1 MNVVLLESKYW
12 QDLNPAITKQE
23 LKGYIEQVTKDVK
36 AVLSDVSEHI
46 NIIVLPNLS
55 HVTEEM
61 KVGGSAYAPELMDLT
76 FDPSLPLGVEKFK
89 EYVKDTLYHE
99 LNHTVRYYYEPMSRS
114 SELFW
119 VVSEGLGVVFER
131 DYGKAQHDWKK
142 YVDDETM
149 LAWYHKFKD
158 ADKPGFNRPD
168 GWIGWAYKTGTW
180 LVDRAVSN
188 SGKTVVELTKLPTT
202 QILAYANVD

>member
-12 QDLNPAITKQE
+12 KDFSGYITKAE
-23 LKGYIEQVTKDVK
+23 LKSYIETVAKDVI
-36 AVLSDVSEHI
+36 DVMPDISSNL

-55 HVTEEM
+55 HVTDEM

-76 FDPSLPLGVEKFK
+76 FDPTLPLGLDKFK

-99 LNHTVRYYYEPMSRS
+99 MNHTVRYHYEPMSRS

-131 DYGKAQHDWKK
+131 DYGKANHSWKE
-142 YVDDETM
+142 YVDDKTM
-149 LAWYHKFKD
+149 HEWYEKFKN
-158 ADKPGFNRPD
+158 ADSPGFNRPE
-168 GWIGWAYKTGTW
+168 GWIGWAYKTGAW
-180 LVDRAVSN
+180 LVDRAVKN
-188 SGKTVVELTKLPTT
+188 SGKTVIELTKMPTKEII
-202 QILAYANVD
+202 QLAEVD

>member
-12 QDLNPAITKQE
+12 KDLSKETTKAE
-23 LKGYIEQVTKDVK
+23 IKSYIEKIAEEVAQVLPDI
-36 AVLSDVSEHI
+36 SEYL

-55 HVTEEM
+55 HVTDEM

-76 FDPSLPLGVEKFK
+76 FDPALPLGLDKFK

-99 LNHTVRYYYEPMSRS
+99 LNHTVRYHYEPMSRS

-119 VVSEGLGVVFER
+119 VISEGLGVVFER

-142 YVDDETM
+142 YDDDKTM
-149 LAWYHKFKD
+149 QEWYEKFRD
-158 ADKPGFNRPD
+158 ADSPGFNRPE
-168 GWIGWAYKTGTW
+168 GWIGRAYQTGAW
-180 LVDRAVSN
+180 LVDRAVKN
-188 SGKTVVELTKLPTT
+188 SGKTVVELTRLPSKE
-202 QILAYANVD
+202 IIELAKVD

>member
-12 QDLNPAITKQE
+12 KDLSSEIIKDE
-23 LKGYIEQVTKDVK
+23 IKSYIEATANDVVK
-36 AVLSDVSEHI
+36 VLPDVSKHL

-76 FDPSLPLGVEKFK
+76 FDPSLPLGLDKFK
-89 EYVKDTLYHE
+89 EYTKDTLYHE
-99 LNHTVRYYYEPMSRS
+99 INHTVRYYYEPMSRS

-119 VVSEGLGVVFER
+119 VISEGLGVVFER
-131 DYGKAQHDWKK
+131 DYGKANHDWKK

-149 LAWYHKFKD
+149 QEWYEKFKQ
-158 ADKPGFNRPD
+158 ADNPGFNRPE
-168 GWIGWAYKTGTW
+168 GWIGWAYKTGAW
-180 LVDRAVSN
+180 LVDRAVAN
-188 SGKTVVELTKLPTT
+188 SGKTVVELTKIPTKD
-202 QILAYANVD
+202 IIELAKVD